1 MPENLYDILL
11 AIDTSSGTLSLAVSY
26 GQDRL
31 VQSQTPVEKS
41 HGQVLLKQIDNLF
54 KSISVSPDELDAIVV
69 NTGPGSFTGLRVG
82 LAAAKGMAVA
92 LNIGL
97 IGVNI
102 FELAAHGLGNSV
114 KKTWVMVPIR
124 KNEFALAPIVNG
136 SFQESELTTSP
147 LEQVLDKTGSEAIV
161 GVTVDPATLLA
172 RSGQAIR
179 GSEIKPDPAALIYCG
194 RKKLKRGNKQ
204 PLEEI
209 EPMYVQKS
217 QAELRFEERQ
227 RNRDRT

>member
-1 MPENLYDILL
+1 MSENQYDNLL
-11 AIDTSSGTLSLAVSY
+11 AIDTSSSTLGLAVSY

-54 KSISVSPDELDAIVV
+54 NSIGVSADQLDAIVV

-92 LNIGL
+92 LNISL
-97 IGVNI
+97 IGVNV
-102 FELAAHGLGNSV
+102 FERVAHGLGQSAE
-114 KKTWVMVPIR
+114 KTWVMVPIR

-136 SFQESELTTSP
+136 RFQKSELITLP
-147 LEQVLDKTGSEAIV
+147 LEQLLDKTGSEVIV

-172 RSGQAIR
+172 QPGRTIR
-179 GSEIKPDPAALIYCG
+179 ASETKPDPATLIYCG
-194 RKKLKRGNKQ
+194 REKLKRGVKQ
-204 PLEEI
+204 TLEEI

-227 RNRDRT
+227 RNKDRT